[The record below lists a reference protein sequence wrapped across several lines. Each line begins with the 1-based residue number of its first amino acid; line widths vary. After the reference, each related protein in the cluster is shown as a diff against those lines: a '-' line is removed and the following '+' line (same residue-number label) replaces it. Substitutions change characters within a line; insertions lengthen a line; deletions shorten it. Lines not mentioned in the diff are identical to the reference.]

1 MIFSV
6 FLNERIDLVLWI
18 FGEQQGEELSVL
30 IKDVSVSGKKEAS
43 GKVGNVDHLKPMLD
57 FL

>member
-1 MIFSV
+1 MIFNV
-6 FLNERIDLVLWI
+6 FLNKRIDLVLWI

-30 IKDVSVSGKKEAS
+30 VKDGKKEAS